1 MERKDDMSKPHEI
14 TRRQALTAA
23 GAAGAGLAGVKLAG
37 LVAQASGDSGQA
49 TAAGVATV
57 SCTTVTPEKEPGPYF
72 VDVRLNRSDVRTDT
86 STGVAQAGIPLA
98 ISLYLYSDDNCTP
111 YEGAVVDIWS
121 ANAEGVYSDE
131 ASENSIATN
140 YLRGYQITDANGM
153 VQFTTNMPGWYSGR
167 TVHLHVEIRAFD
179 SSSNQTFEWQT
190 QLFFGETIDAAVAA
204 TSPYTSNPNSPRV
217 IDENDRVWQEDW
229 TGTGDTGVV
238 DDGAEVTPALTG
250 NTIEGYSGT
259 FNIILAGLPSTNA
272 DGFGG
277 TASTTTTSTSTT
289 TGTTTTPTTTTPT
302 ARCYLHSFHWTR
314 TRSGKRTLVLGFRNE
329 EPAYTTLELRRGKRR
344 LASKGPTHIRS
355 GQRALELAIAEHI
368 AAGDATLDIAF
379 KDAKGYDR
387 AVTRAIKIPHV
398 ELRWR

>member
-1 MERKDDMSKPHEI
+1 
-14 TRRQALTAA
+14 
-23 GAAGAGLAGVKLAG
+23 
-37 LVAQASGDSGQA
+37 
-49 TAAGVATV
+49 
-57 SCTTVTPEKEPGPYF
+57 
-72 VDVRLNRSDVRTDT
+72 VRLNRPDVRTDT
-86 STGVAQAGIPLA
+86 SSGVAQAGIPLA
-98 ISLYLYSDDNCTP
+98 ITLYVYSDDNCTP
-111 YEGAVVDIWS
+111 YEGAVVDIWN
-121 ANAEGVYSDE
+121 ANVEGVYSDE
-131 ASENSIATN
+131 ASENSTATN
-140 YLRGYQITDANGM
+140 YLRGYQVTDTTGM

-167 TVHLHVEIRAFD
+167 TMHLHVEVRAFD

-190 QLFFGETIDAAVAA
+190 QLFFGDTIDAAVAA
-204 TSPYTSNPNSPRV
+204 TSPYTTNPNSPRV
-217 IDENDRVWQEDW
+217 VDENDRVWQEDW

-289 TGTTTTPTTTTPT
+289 PTTTTGTSTTPTATTPT
-302 ARCYLHSFHWTR
+302 ARCYLDSFHWTR
-314 TRSGKRTLVLGFRNE
+314 TRSGERTLVLGLRNE
-329 EPAYTTLELRRGKRR
+329 EPAYTTVELRRGKRR

-368 AAGDATLDIAF
+368 AAGDAILDIGF

-398 ELRWR
+398 EHRRR